1 MRPESLAPGKKG
13 ATVHTLADCKDYV
26 DFLEVVPGLSSCTRG
41 VLEDFVTYD
50 VVRMQWLGGTSLHPE
65 SEHDQNLYVLVA
77 GSALL
82 KSTDGIEVRLEPG
95 DYFGGAHTQRHLP
108 ITVDAESDVEVLVI
122 EAGEIARLTYASCRA
137 RHPSRIDLYTQP
149 STARRSARR
158 HHRRTELAGLA
169 S

>member
-1 MRPESLAPGKKG
+1 MRPGSVAPGKKG

-26 DFLEVVPGLSSCTRG
+26 DFLEVVPALSSCTRA

-50 VVRMQWLGGTSLHPE
+50 VVRMPWPGGTTIHPE

-82 KSTDGIEVRLEPG
+82 KSADGIEVHLEAG
-95 DYFGGAHTQRHLP
+95 DYFGGSLRHLP
-108 ITVDAESDVEVLVI
+108 VTVDAESDVEVLVI
-122 EAGEIARLTYASCRA
+122 DAGEIARLTYASCRA
-137 RHPSRIDLYTQP
+137 RHPSQIDRYTQP

-158 HHRRTELAGLA
+158 THRRAELASLG